1 MILTHVLTFMMITGA
16 TFSWDGTNWSELGNM
31 KTPRENHACVEKD
44 GIIFAM
50 GGEGAYKLKSVEK
63 LNLATGVW
71 SEGPELP
78 YEVGHVG
85 AVNIH
90 GDIFVVGGEG
100 SGGKIIKLVDNA
112 WVPVSDFGFDGIG
125 LLSNPPIVT
134 PDQVMCQ

>member
-1 MILTHVLTFMMITGA
+1 
-16 TFSWDGTNWSELGNM
+16 
-31 KTPRENHACVEKD
+31 
-44 GIIFAM
+44 M
-50 GGEGAYKLKSVEK
+50 GKVAYKDNLESVEK

-112 WVPVSDFGFDGIG
+112 WVPVSDFGFDGRG